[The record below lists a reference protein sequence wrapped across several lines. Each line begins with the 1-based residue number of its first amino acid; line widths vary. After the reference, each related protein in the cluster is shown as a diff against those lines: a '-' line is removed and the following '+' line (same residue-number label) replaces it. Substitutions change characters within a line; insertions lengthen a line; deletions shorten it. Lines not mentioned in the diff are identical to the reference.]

1 MQIGSRPPVGA
12 QPVGADVACAQPG
25 QPDFHHADARVKPGA
40 GILQHQSLRKTGS
53 VVELCEPAC
62 NCGTPGRM
70 RNGMVVR
77 KWILRTGILYI
88 VPVLALAAGRVG
100 AITPERKAQIEADW
114 RIQAR
119 AVSSAP
125 SRRGRA
131 RGKVTTKSDAAGGCD
146 GIKDGTWGFHTQ
158 MSDNPWW
165 QVDLGKSQP
174 VARVVVWNRCDAT
187 ASRNNRL
194 TIKLSDDG
202 KKWRTVYS
210 HNGTTFGGAADKKP
224 LDVRLENQSG
234 RFVRLQI
241 PGHSYFHLDEVEVFG
256 PSDAKK
262 NLALGRPAD
271 QNSVSQWSR
280 AHGVVKKP
288 APPEPKSK
296 PPEAKLAARWARR
309 RKLLSNP
316 LLDFDAILFTKRV
329 PGSYSHMSDQ
339 YYGWWSRP
347 GGGIYILR
355 SFKSDNPTVECIT
368 ESFKAPGSFLRP
380 MLSYDAK
387 KVLFAWCK
395 HYPRLR
401 GERNKMD
408 KNNVPEDA
416 FYHIFEMS
424 IDGAGVRQLTR
435 GKYDDFDARYLP
447 DGRIVFLSTR
457 RGHAIQVGRGSAR
470 RTLQTP
476 DLPDTYV
483 RCGGGPGRPVAIYT
497 LHTMDREGGNLCAI
511 SPFENFEWTPSVADD
526 GTILHARWDYVDR
539 HNHAFMSLWALRPDG
554 TNARIVY
561 GNHTRRPLSVFE
573 ARSIPNSHKIIF
585 TASAHHAQTM
595 GSLVLLDT
603 AVGTEGPAPI
613 TRLTPEVK
621 FPEIEGWSNSSYANP
636 WPLSERLYL
645 VAWACNAAAR
655 QGRSRAPNGMGL
667 YLFDAKTRTK
677 ELLYRDP
684 AISCMYPIPIRPR
697 RRPPI
702 HVSEV
707 TRDGPKEGRFLMAD
721 VYRGLEGVKR
731 GRVKA
736 LRVVAVPPKTHP
748 TMNRPSIGLTRED
761 PGKCVLGTVP
771 VEPDGSAYF
780 RVPSGVVVFFQ
791 ALDARGMAV
800 QTMRTTT
807 HVQPGQT
814 LGCIGCHESRLEAP
828 ATRHPMASA
837 REPSK
842 LTVGPGGS
850 WPLRF
855 DRLVQ
860 PLLDAKCVRCHS
872 PRSKNAKAA
881 KFNLTAAKAYR
892 SLCGYGKPNLYAL
905 VRRDYASPHGASKV
919 DGCAA
924 ANSAVLAKLMA
935 PKGHHD
941 VKLTAADLER
951 LIVWMDTYAQRLGSF
966 SDDQEKRLLALRKC
980 SAALLI
986 EREQ

>member
-1 MQIGSRPPVGA
+1 MSEMKGCAHLTIVLFAAAAATAGGAPPS
-12 QPVGADVACAQPG
+12 ADFREQV
-25 QPDFHHADARVKPGA
+25 
-40 GILQHQSLRKTGS
+40 
-53 VVELCEPAC
+53 
-62 NCGTPGRM
+62 
-70 RNGMVVR
+70 
-77 KWILRTGILYI
+77 
-88 VPVLALAAGRVG
+88 
-100 AITPERKAQIEADW
+100 EADW
-114 RIQAR
+114 QLQAQVLSQ
-119 AVSSAP
+119 AAS
-125 SRRGRA
+125 GRA
-131 RGKVTTKSDAAGGCD
+131 RPRGNVTTKTDAAGGCD
-146 GIKDGTWGFHTQ
+146 GIKDGKWGFHTE
-158 MSDNPWW
+158 MCDNPWW
-165 QVDLGKSQP
+165 QVDLGQP
-174 VARVVVWNRCDAT
+174 QPIARVVVWNRCDTPART
-187 ASRNNRL
+187 SRL
-194 TIKLSDDG
+194 MIKLSDDG
-202 KKWRTVYS
+202 KRWRTVYS
-210 HNGTTFGGAADKKP
+210 HNGTPFGGFTDKKP
-224 LDVRLENQSG
+224 LTVTLANERGRL
-234 RFVRLQI
+234 VRLQI
-241 PGHSYFHLDEVEVFG
+241 PGRGYFHLDEVEVFG

-262 NLALGRPAD
+262 NLALARPAD
-271 QNSVSQWSR
+271 QINISQWSG

-288 APPEPKSK
+288 AGSEPKGAS
-296 PPEAKLAARWARR
+296 PNPELAGRWAKRG
-309 RKLLSNP
+309 KLLADP
-316 LLDFDAILFTKRV
+316 LLDFEAILFTKRV

-355 SFKSDNPTVECIT
+355 GFKSGSPTIECLT
-368 ESFKAPGSFLRP
+368 KSFKAPGSFLRP

-497 LHTMDREGGNLCAI
+497 LHTMDGDGRNLCAI
-511 SPFENFEWTPSVADD
+511 SPFENFEWTPSVAAD

-539 HNHAFMSLWALRPDG
+539 HNNAFMSLWATSPDG

-561 GNHTRRPLSVFE
+561 GNHTRSPHCAFE

-585 TASAHHAQTM
+585 IASAHHAQTM
-595 GSLVLLDT
+595 GSLVLLNT
-603 AVGTEGPAPI
+603 AVGTEGAAPI

-645 VAWACNAAAR
+645 VAWASSGATR
-655 QGRSRAPNGMGL
+655 EGHSRAPNGMGL
-667 YLFDAKTRTK
+667 YLYDAKTRTK
-677 ELLYRDP
+677 ELLCRDA
-684 AISCMYPIPIRPR
+684 AISCACPIPIRPR
-697 RRPPI
+697 KKPPV
-702 HVSEV
+702 HVGPV
-707 TRDGPKEGRFLMAD
+707 DRDGPQEGRFLLAD
-721 VYRGLEGVKR
+721 VYRGLEGIKR

-736 LRVVAVPPKTHP
+736 LRIVTIPPKTHP

-780 RVPSGVVVFFQ
+780 RVPSGVIVFFQ
-791 ALDARGMAV
+791 ALDGRGMAV

-814 LGCIGCHESRLEAP
+814 LGCIGCHESRMEAP
-828 ATRHPMASA
+828 PRNRVAAAGREAS
-837 REPSK
+837 K
-842 LTVGPGGS
+842 ITVGPPGS

-855 DRLVQ
+855 DKLVQ
-860 PLLDAKCVRCHS
+860 PVLDAKCIKCHS
-872 PRSKNAKAA
+872 PKSREPKAAKAA
-881 KFNLTAAKAYR
+881 KLNLTAPKAYG
-892 SLCGYGKPNLYAL
+892 SLCNFGKPNLNAL
-905 VRRDYASPHGASKV
+905 VHRDYRSSNGASV
-919 DGCAA
+919 VGGSAA
-924 ANSAVLAKLMA
+924 ANSAVLAKLIA
-935 PKGHHD
+935 AKGHND
-941 VKLTAADLER
+941 VKLTEADLER
-951 LIVWMDTYAQRLGSF
+951 LITWMDTYAQRLGSF
-966 SDDQEKRLLALRKC
+966 SAEQERQLLALRKR
-980 SAALLI
+980 STALLI
-986 EREQ
+986 ERNGK